1 MDPQSL
7 IEMLLDP
14 LVVRV
19 NAGSKVGSV
28 DSKNNTWGPD
38 NYFTNGKAYVVAACP
53 DDFAKDKD
61 LYCTERHGALSYS
74 FPVKRP
80 GFYTVRLH
88 FAEVYCEYNTI

>member
-19 NAGSKVGSV
+19 NAGSNVRTV

-38 NYFTNGKAYVVAACP
+38 NYFTNGTAYVVTACP
-53 DDFAKDKD
+53 AGFAEDKD
-61 LYCTERHGALSYS
+61 L
-74 FPVKRP
+74 
-80 GFYTVRLH
+80 
-88 FAEVYCEYNTI
+88 